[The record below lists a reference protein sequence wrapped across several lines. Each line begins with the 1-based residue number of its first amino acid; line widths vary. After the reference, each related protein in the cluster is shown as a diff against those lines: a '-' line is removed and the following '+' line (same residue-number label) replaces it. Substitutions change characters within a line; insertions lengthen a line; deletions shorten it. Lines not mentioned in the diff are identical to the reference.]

1 MPGGIVSAVMATN
14 VEIPTL
20 VSREEAAAILGVS
33 VRSVDRLR
41 DAGRLHAIQYLER
54 GRIRYR
60 LRDIEALLEP
70 ETRATP
76 FPANPAEL
84 EWS

>member
-1 MPGGIVSAVMATN
+1 MATN
-14 VEIPTL
+14 VEIPAL

-41 DAGRLHAIQYLER
+41 EAGRLHAIQYLER

-60 LRDIEALLEP
+60 LRDIETLLEP
-70 ETRATP
+70 ETRAMP
-76 FPANPAEL
+76 FAARPDEL
-84 EWS
+84 QWH